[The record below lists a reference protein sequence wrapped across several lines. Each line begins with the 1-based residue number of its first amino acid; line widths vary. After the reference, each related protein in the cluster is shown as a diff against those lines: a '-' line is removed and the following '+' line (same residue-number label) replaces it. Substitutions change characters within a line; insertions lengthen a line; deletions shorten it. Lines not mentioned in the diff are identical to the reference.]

1 MREKKRKK
9 KEEAARDNLENYEML
24 TSQLKLSVHCL
35 PSLKHCQLS
44 RCLTRRSWSTSLT
57 TRHAMLDTTGI
68 YFDTL
73 HHIRLPWFHHPV
85 IYPNIPSI
93 RITLIALHRLFNYD
107 SIVWITRNILDVQ
120 PFAPNNQR
128 NCRDYLIYFCEIIK
142 ISKKFK

>member
-1 MREKKRKK
+1 
-9 KEEAARDNLENYEML
+9 ML

-73 HHIRLPWFHHPV
+73 HHTRLPWLHHPV
-85 IYPNIPSI
+85 IYPNVPSI
-93 RITLIALHRLFNYD
+93 RITLIALHRLFYYD
-107 SIVWITRNILDVQ
+107 SIVWIRWFRSRNILVEI
-120 PFAPNNQR
+120 
-128 NCRDYLIYFCEIIK
+128 IYFCEIIE
-142 ISKKFK
+142 ISKKFKQMNISNPQNYYFLINYFLILNYNEDI